1 MGSSGSKKLPKEDMD
16 FLMENT
22 NFTKQQIKA
31 WYSGFMVGTQLQQ
44 LHLDWPTRSA
54 PSAGELGLMFCCCFS
69 FFKLFLVTSFTPIIS
84 TSISERS
91 SRNL

>member
-31 WYSGFMVGTQLQQ
+31 WYSGFMVRRYIVINVKNFHGSLT
-44 LHLDWPTRSA
+44 TVSCK
-54 PSAGELGLMFCCCFS
+54 G
-69 FFKLFLVTSFTPIIS
+69 
-84 TSISERS
+84 SE
-91 SRNL
+91 

>member
-31 WYSGFMVGTQLQQ
+31 WYSGFMVNN
-44 LHLDWPTRSA
+44 
-54 PSAGELGLMFCCCFS
+54 F
-69 FFKLFLVTSFTPIIS
+69 I
-84 TSISERS
+84 SISPSKAGLDLNVWRPWAVHY
-91 SRNL
+91 

>member
-69 FFKLFLVTSFTPIIS
+69 FF
-84 TSISERS
+84 
-91 SRNL
+91 